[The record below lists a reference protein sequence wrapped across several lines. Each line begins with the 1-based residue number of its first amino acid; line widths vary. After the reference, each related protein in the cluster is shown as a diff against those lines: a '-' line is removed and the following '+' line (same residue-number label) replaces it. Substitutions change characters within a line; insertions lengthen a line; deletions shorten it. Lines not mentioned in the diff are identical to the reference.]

1 MSKSTTP
8 RKGGTAAAKPQGGQ
22 QPPRKSAR
30 APTPVVYCGPTIPGK
45 AVQFTTY
52 THGLSSPLLEEV
64 QASPVLRALV
74 VPLGHL
80 PEVRRQLQARAG
92 QYYTLYCKAQ
102 EIR

>member
-1 MSKSTTP
+1 MSKTPTP
-8 RKGGTAAAKPQGGQ
+8 RKGSASAAKL
-22 QPPRKSAR
+22 PRKATW
-30 APTPVVYCGPTIPGK
+30 APAPVAYCGPTIPGK

-52 THGLSSPLLEEV
+52 THGLSSPLLKAV
-64 QASPVLRALV
+64 QASPVLKALV
-74 VPLGHL
+74 VPLDQL

>member
-8 RKGGTAAAKPQGGQ
+8 RKGSTSAAKSQSGQ
-22 QPPRKSAR
+22 QPFRKAAR
-30 APTPVVYCGPTIPGK
+30 VPAPVAYCGPTIPGK

-52 THGLSSPLLEEV
+52 TNGLSSPLLEAV
-64 QASPVLRALV
+64 QASPVLKALV
-74 VPLGHL
+74 VPLDQL
-80 PEVRRQLQARAG
+80 PEVRRQLQVRAG